1 MAKVYLSLLDLYLD
15 KQNPRHDLINDQDE
29 IIAHL
34 VRTED
39 VKELARHVAEKGKFS
54 PLDSIG
60 VIEEDGRY
68 ISVEGNRRTC
78 AGILLNDPS
87 RSPKGEEKYFRNLVA
102 NAKSIPDQI
111 ECYIFETREEAKEWM
126 AVRHNGPQGGIGTVT
141 WSPDQKARFFN
152 NSGTA
157 LAIAVLDYATQG
169 GMLSAESRAEKRILT
184 TAARYLNNPVFR
196 SAMGIVSGRSDTKV
210 KINAPVDE
218 FNRVVSRFCRDLLDP
233 TSGVSSR
240 SNKEDWVAYAQRL
253 IDEGD
258 APKTKVEPQE
268 LDFKKANV
276 APSTPQRPRNNF
288 GSDRRKTIIDNS
300 TFKVAIKDKILK
312 RVYDELRL
320 IDCNSFPLA
329 AVMVCRIFLENTYR
343 AYHEKHISHVK
354 DGEEVHI
361 TLQRVVKHLN
371 ELKSSGQLER
381 AQKKALG
388 ALGRVASN
396 DMNVLSPRT
405 LGAFAHGGHYPEP
418 RSIKIEWDNIS
429 EIILFLL
436 QDLAKG

>member
-1 MAKVYLSLLDLYLD
+1 
-15 KQNPRHDLINDQDE
+15 
-29 IIAHL
+29 
-34 VRTED
+34 
-39 VKELARHVAEKGKFS
+39 
-54 PLDSIG
+54 
-60 VIEEDGRY
+60 
-68 ISVEGNRRTC
+68 
-78 AGILLNDPS
+78 
-87 RSPKGEEKYFRNLVA
+87 
-102 NAKSIPDQI
+102 
-111 ECYIFETREEAKEWM
+111 
-126 AVRHNGPQGGIGTVT
+126 
-141 WSPDQKARFFN
+141 
-152 NSGTA
+152 
-157 LAIAVLDYATQG
+157 
-169 GMLSAESRAEKRILT
+169 
-184 TAARYLNNPVFR
+184 
-196 SAMGIVSGRSDTKV
+196 
-210 KINAPVDE
+210 
-218 FNRVVSRFCRDLLDP
+218 
-233 TSGVSSR
+233 
-240 SNKEDWVAYAQRL
+240 
-253 IDEGD
+253 
-258 APKTKVEPQE
+258 KTKVEPQE

-371 ELKSSGQLER
+371 ELKNSGQLER